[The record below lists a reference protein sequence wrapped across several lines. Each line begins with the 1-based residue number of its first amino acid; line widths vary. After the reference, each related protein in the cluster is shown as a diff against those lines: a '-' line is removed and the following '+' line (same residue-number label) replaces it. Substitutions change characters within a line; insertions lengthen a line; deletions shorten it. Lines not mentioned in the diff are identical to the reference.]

1 MAISER
7 IKELRKHLN
16 LTQTEFGDKIG
27 LKQNTVGQMESG
39 SRSVT
44 ERTIILIC
52 EKFNVN
58 KVWLI
63 EGRGE
68 MFESADMEFE
78 RAVDRVMFGE
88 SDFARRV
95 FKLFGKLSLEEWNKL
110 EEIARKL
117 VEDEKKTRNSN
128 CTVSGSLFS
137 FFI

>member
-1 MAISER
+1 MNIGDR
-7 IKELRKHLN
+7 IRTVRKQLGLN
-16 LTQTEFGDKIG
+16 QTDFGEKIG
-27 LKQNTVGQMESG
+27 LKQTSLAQIETG
-39 SRSVT
+39 T
-44 ERTIILIC
+44 RTATDRTTILIC

-117 VEDEKKTRNSN
+117 VEDEKKDPKQ
-128 CTVSGSLFS
+128 
-137 FFI
+137 

>member
-1 MAISER
+1 
-7 IKELRKHLN
+7 
-16 LTQTEFGDKIG
+16 
-27 LKQNTVGQMESG
+27 MESG

-95 FKLFGKLSLEEWNKL
+95 FKLFWK
-110 EEIARKL
+110 
-117 VEDEKKTRNSN
+117 VEFGGMEQTRRNRSQI
-128 CTVSGSLFS
+128 GRG
-137 FFI
+137 

>member
-39 SRSVT
+39 SRRVT

-117 VEDEKKTRNSN
+117 VEDEKKDPKQ
-128 CTVSGSLFS
+128 
-137 FFI
+137 

>member
-58 KVWLI
+58 KVWLSKV
-63 EGRGE
+63 GAKCLRVPTWNLN
-68 MFESADMEFE
+68 E
-78 RAVDRVMFGE
+78 R
-88 SDFARRV
+88 
-95 FKLFGKLSLEEWNKL
+95 
-110 EEIARKL
+110 
-117 VEDEKKTRNSN
+117 
-128 CTVSGSLFS
+128 
-137 FFI
+137 

>member
-58 KVWLI
+58 KVWRI
-63 EGRGE
+63 
-68 MFESADMEFE
+68 
-78 RAVDRVMFGE
+78 
-88 SDFARRV
+88 
-95 FKLFGKLSLEEWNKL
+95 
-110 EEIARKL
+110 
-117 VEDEKKTRNSN
+117 
-128 CTVSGSLFS
+128 
-137 FFI
+137 

>member
-1 MAISER
+1 MSIGDR
-7 IKELRKHLN
+7 IKLLRNSLK
-16 LTQTEFGDKIG
+16 LTQSEFGEKLGIARNTIASYEIG
-27 LKQNTVGQMESG
+27 RRDPMEQ
-39 SRSVT
+39 
-44 ERTIILIC
+44 TIISIC
-52 EKFNVN
+52 REFNVN

-110 EEIARKL
+110 EDIARKL
-117 VEDEKKTRNSN
+117 VEDEKKDPKQ
-128 CTVSGSLFS
+128 
-137 FFI
+137 

>member
-1 MAISER
+1 MAINDR

-27 LKQNTVGQMESG
+27 LKQNTVGQMEGG

-44 ERTIILIC
+44 ERTILLIC
-52 EKFNVN
+52 EKFNAN
-58 KVWLI
+58 KVWLL
-63 EGRGE
+63 EGHGE
-68 MFESADMEFE
+68 MFENDDMEFA

-110 EEIARKL
+110 EEIARAL
-117 VEDEKKTRNSN
+117 VEDEKKDPQH
-128 CTVSGSLFS
+128 
-137 FFI
+137 

>member
-1 MAISER
+1 MNIGDR
-7 IKELRKHLN
+7 IRTVRKQLGLN
-16 LTQTEFGDKIG
+16 QTDFGEKIG
-27 LKQNTVGQMESG
+27 LKQTSLAQIETGA
-39 SRSVT
+39 
-44 ERTIILIC
+44 RTATDRTTILIC
-52 EKFNVN
+52 EKFGVN

-117 VEDEKKTRNSN
+117 VEDEKKDPKQ
-128 CTVSGSLFS
+128 
-137 FFI
+137 